1 MLDEQGHML
10 DEHDQAVRQT
20 SLHGPLSRHHVL
32 PASYEKQGTWHL

>member
-20 SLHGPLSRHHVL
+20 SLHGPFSRHHVL
-32 PASYEKQGTWHL
+32 PASYEKQGT